1 MSDSRPPARDDPD
14 TSLVRCARSGDHGA
28 FSELVRRHQR
38 PLMAKALG
46 SARNLADADE
56 LVHAAFMRAWRD
68 LRRLREDARFGP
80 WLHRVLENLTV
91 DRARR
96 RWREVP
102 LPVPDTRE
110 AEAATPNPETAL
122 LARELVARVTD
133 ALGSIPEGRQKEV
146 FRLRYAEG
154 MALGDIA
161 DRLGVHSGTVKVQLF
176 RTAKRL
182 RRLLADPEAAR

>member
-1 MSDSRPPARDDPD
+1 M
-14 TSLVRCARSGDHGA
+14 
-28 FSELVRRHQR
+28 
-38 PLMAKALG
+38 
-46 SARNLADADE
+46 
-56 LVHAAFMRAWRD
+56 
-68 LRRLREDARFGP
+68 
-80 WLHRVLENLTV
+80 LENLTV

-161 DRLGVHSGTVKVQLF
+161 DDFLDGKRGFFQVNFAGFYLGNIENVIDDDQ
-176 RTAKRL
+176 
-182 RRLLADPEAAR
+182 